1 MARFLY
7 SAAMSLDGF
16 IAGPGG
22 DMSWLTDYFGPNPM
36 VDELIPQVG
45 ALLVGGRTY
54 GGDDPHRGREGEGK
68 AFGGGWEGPQFVLTR
83 RPQATPEPGVTFLA
97 DLNDAVDA
105 AGRAA
110 GEGYVNILGANVA
123 AQCLALGVLDEVLVS
138 IVPMM
143 LGDGTR
149 LFERPGGAGVRL
161 EQISRSHTATLTSL
175 WFRVIRP

>member
-16 IAGPGG
+16 ISGPDG
-22 DMSWLTDYFGPNPM
+22 DMSWLADYLGPNPM

-68 AFGGGWEGPQFVLTR
+68 AFGGGWEGPQVVLTR
-83 RPQATPEPGVTFLA
+83 RPRADPEPGVSFV
-97 DLNDAVDA
+97 DNLNDAVDA
-105 AGRAA
+105 AARAA
-110 GEGYVNILGANVA
+110 GDKYVNILGANVA
-123 AQCLALGVLDEVLVS
+123 EQCQALGVLDEVLVS
-138 IVPMM
+138 IVP
-143 LGDGTR
+143 LLVGDGTR
-149 LFERPGGAGVRL
+149 LFERPGGPAVRL
-161 EQISRSHTATLTSL
+161 EQISRSHSAVLTSL